1 LSGAAISEN
10 ADLYIRFPAIA
21 AHPAEAECVVVARDD
36 YPKGQVPMG
45 RVVLKSGETI
55 ADAEDLQQQLIT
67 RFSSS

>member
-1 LSGAAISEN
+1 V
-10 ADLYIRFPAIA
+10 
-21 AHPAEAECVVVARDD
+21 AECVVVARDD

-55 ADAEDLQQQLIT
+55 AEAEDLQQQLIT